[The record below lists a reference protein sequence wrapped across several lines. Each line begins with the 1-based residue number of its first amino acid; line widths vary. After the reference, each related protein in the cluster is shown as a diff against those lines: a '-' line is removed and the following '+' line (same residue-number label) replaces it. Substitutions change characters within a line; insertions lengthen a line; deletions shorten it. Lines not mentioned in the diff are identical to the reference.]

1 MLVMTYINLP
11 TKSLFLKLWILAS
24 SFRNEDLWINFTSPK
39 ADISKL
45 QEEEKKRTFLNCI
58 DRINFTYKSKCFYLC

>member
-58 DRINFTYKSKCFYLC
+58 DTDAV